1 MPTRRMTTAALSIL
15 ALSAALVACAKN
27 EPKAA
32 EAPKAAPAGA
42 SSAPAEGAA
51 KAPGAPELSGTIL
64 ETMDAGGYTY
74 LKLKTASGEAWA
86 AVNQA
91 KVKVGDPATVLGG
104 MPMDNFESPT
114 LKRKFDRIYFG
125 VLAGA
130 APPAGAAGAPAAPAG
145 VMPEAAHA
153 TAADA
158 KPGTPMMPPGHADVK
173 KAPVDETPIKVEKAS
188 GAEGKTV
195 AELFSQKA
203 SLKGKPVAVRG
214 KVVKFLPDI
223 MGKNWVHVRDGSG
236 SAKDKNNDL
245 TVTTKEKVAVGDVVV
260 VRGTLLTDK
269 DLGAGY
275 EFPVIVEDA
284 KFTK

>member
-1 MPTRRMTTAALSIL
+1 MQTRRMTTAALSIL

-32 EAPKAAPAGA
+32 EAPKSAPAAAPAG
-42 SSAPAEGAA
+42 GAA
-51 KAPGAPELSGTIL
+51 KPQGAPELSGTVV

-74 LKLKTASGEAWA
+74 LKLKTASGDAWA

-91 KVKVGDPATVLGG
+91 QVKVGDQATVLGA

-125 VLAGA
+125 MLAGA
-130 APPAGAAGAPAAPAG
+130 AAPAGAAGAPAAAG
-145 VMPEAAHA
+145 VAPEAAHA
-153 TAADA
+153 SAPADKA
-158 KPGTPMMPPGHADVK
+158 GKPMMPPGHADVK

-188 GAEGKTV
+188 GSDGKTV
-195 AELFSQKA
+195 AELFAQKA
-203 SLKGKPVAVRG
+203 SLKGKPVAVRA

-245 TVTTKEKVAVGDVVV
+245 TVTTKEKVAVGDVLI
-260 VRGTLLTDK
+260 VRGTLQADK